1 MRAVAEP
8 TPLTL
13 ADRVC
18 LALVEE
24 GVGHGW
30 AVGSVLAEDG
40 ELGRIWHLSRPLVYR
55 SVETLADRGLLVRA
69 GGTERRT
76 RERVALKA
84 TAKGRTATRTWL
96 GAPVEHLRDV
106 RTELLLK
113 LELLR
118 RRGIDL
124 HPLVEAQRAH
134 FAERFAR
141 LTDAGPAAGPVELW
155 RREQARSVRRFLDLL
170 LEEPTGVPAR
180 PPTPLRLSARNQ
192 VRARVVSVQ
201 LGDVLATV
209 RTVLPDGQFL
219 TAVVTRESVAD
230 LDVVVDDEVLVIVKS
245 TEVMLGRP

>member
-13 ADRVC
+13 AEHAC
-18 LALVEE
+18 LALVDE

-30 AVGSVLAEDG
+30 AVGSLLAEDG

-55 SVETLADRGLLVRA
+55 SIETLAERGLLARAA
-69 GGTERRT
+69 GGERRT
-76 RERVALKA
+76 RERVALRA
-84 TAKGRTATRTWL
+84 TTRGRTANRAWL
-96 GAPVEHLRDV
+96 AAPVEHLRDV

-113 LELLR
+113 VELLR
-118 RRGIDL
+118 RRDFDI
-124 HPLVEAQRAH
+124 HTLVGAQRAH
-134 FAERFAR
+134 FAERFDR
-141 LTDAGPAAGPVELW
+141 LTDAGPAAGPVDLW
-155 RREQARSVRRFLDLL
+155 RREQARAVRRFLDLL
-170 LEEPTGVPAR
+170 LEEPSAAVAR